1 MSDASFD
8 VAPGEC
14 LALIGESGCGKSVLA
29 SALLGLL
36 PANARTAG
44 HARLGDLDLLTADER
59 TLARTVRGR
68 RIGLVPQSPAAH
80 LTPVRTIRSHIE
92 ETVARLAGAR
102 GRAARRKDAEEAA
115 ARAEFPLDHL
125 DRHPHEL
132 SGGLAQRAA
141 TALALIGDAPLLLA
155 DEPTTGLDRDLVN
168 RTVDELRRH
177 VDDGHALLM
186 ITHDLAAAERIA
198 DRVAVMYAG
207 RIVELTEAD
216 AFFGSPGPRHP
227 YSRGLLEALPERS
240 FTPVPGLPP
249 ELGSLPEGAPSP
261 LAATGRRTPA
271 RPSRSSGTPSPAITP
286 YRPTP
291 PARPASRRTPVLEL
305 RAVTAGYDRRAP
317 VVRDAH
323 LTVTPGEAVGLLGPS
338 GCGKSTLA
346 RVAALLHRP
355 DAGEVVL
362 DGTPVR
368 GFRHRAPREQR
379 TAIGVVFQQPRLAAD
394 PRLRLADLIA
404 EPLRAT
410 GRRASAGDRVAE
422 LADTV
427 GLTPDLLGR
436 RPHEVS
442 DGQLQRAC
450 LARALALKPRWLVCD
465 EMTAM
470 LDASTTAA
478 LVRVVEDY
486 RASTGA
492 GLLSVGHDRTLLN
505 RWCDRTVPWEAVAA
519 G

>member
-1 MSDASFD
+1 M
-8 VAPGEC
+8 
-14 LALIGESGCGKSVLA
+14 
-29 SALLGLL
+29 
-36 PANARTAG
+36 
-44 HARLGDLDLLTADER
+44 
-59 TLARTVRGR
+59 
-68 RIGLVPQSPAAH
+68 
-80 LTPVRTIRSHIE
+80 
-92 ETVARLAGAR
+92 
-102 GRAARRKDAEEAA
+102 
-115 ARAEFPLDHL
+115 
-125 DRHPHEL
+125 
-132 SGGLAQRAA
+132 
-141 TALALIGDAPLLLA
+141 
-155 DEPTTGLDRDLVN
+155 
-168 RTVDELRRH
+168 
-177 VDDGHALLM
+177 
-186 ITHDLAAAERIA
+186 
-198 DRVAVMYAG
+198 
-207 RIVELTEAD
+207 
-216 AFFGSPGPRHP
+216 
-227 YSRGLLEALPERS
+227 
-240 FTPVPGLPP
+240 
-249 ELGSLPEGAPSP
+249 
-261 LAATGRRTPA
+261 
-271 RPSRSSGTPSPAITP
+271 
-286 YRPTP
+286 
-291 PARPASRRTPVLEL
+291 LEL

-323 LTVTPGEAVGLLGPS
+323 LTVAPGEAVGLLGPS

-410 GRRASAGDRVAE
+410 GRRVSAADRVRE

-450 LARALALKPRWLVCD
+450 LARALSLKPRWLVCD

-492 GLLSVGHDRTLLN
+492 GLLSVGHDRTLLT
-505 RWCDRTVPWEAVAA
+505 RWCDRTVPWEAVA
-519 G
+519 GG